1 MKNPQPQKSVD
12 EAQKAWD
19 AAPVHVKVMAGPYM
33 RPVLHALSEMGKAI
47 EEVRNGNHG

>member
-33 RPVLHALSEMGKAI
+33 RPVLHALSEMQKAI
-47 EEVRNGNHG
+47 EEVCNGKHR